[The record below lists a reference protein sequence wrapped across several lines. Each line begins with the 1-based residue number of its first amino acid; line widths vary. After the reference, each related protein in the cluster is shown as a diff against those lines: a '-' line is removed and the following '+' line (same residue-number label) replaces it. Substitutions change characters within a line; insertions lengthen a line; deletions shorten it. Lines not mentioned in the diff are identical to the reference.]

1 MPDSILALF
10 CHVDDFCRQFEPRWR
25 QKLGIHGAV
34 QRRRARQLC
43 LSEIMTIVIA
53 FHTSHYRD
61 FKAFYT
67 SVVQPHGRAEFPG
80 LVSYSRFVA
89 FFPSVLIPLG
99 AYLRHC
105 YGACTGLTFVD
116 ATALAVCHNRRIAQH
131 RVFAGLAQR
140 GKTAL
145 GWFFGFK
152 LHLCVN
158 DKGEVLSIA
167 LTPGN
172 TDDRHPVPRLAQ
184 RLFGKLFADKGYLS
198 QALTRELVE
207 TLGVRLITPI
217 KRNMKNR
224 LLPLMDK
231 LVLRRRG
238 VIESIIDQLKN
249 ISQIEHSRHRSVTN
263 FFVNLLRGLIAYC
276 HQPKKPAL
284 RLSILPLLQAA

>member
-1 MPDSILALF
+1 
-10 CHVDDFCRQFEPRWR
+10 
-25 QKLGIHGAV
+25 
-34 QRRRARQLC
+34 
-43 LSEIMTIVIA
+43 MTIVIA

-67 SVVQPHGRAEFPG
+67 NTVRPHWRAEFPG
-80 LVSYSRFVA
+80 LVSYSRFVD
-89 FFPSVLIPLG
+89 FLPSVLIPLC

-105 YGACTGLTFVD
+105 YGTCTGITFVD

-140 GKTAL
+140 GKTSL

-158 DKGEVLSIA
+158 DKGELLALA

-172 TDDRHPVPRLAQ
+172 TDDRQPVPRLAQ

-207 TLGVRLITPI
+207 TLGVRLVTPI

-231 LVLRRRG
+231 LVLRKRV

-263 FFVNLLRGLIAYC
+263 FFVNLLGGLIAYC

-284 RLSILPLLQAA
+284 HLSGLPLLQAA